1 MFSNVTRNKTYRLY
15 IDICLL
21 GCVHAL
27 IVLEFHCRIS
37 LLLIWVDTMASYR
50 VLNVLVLNALAGKF
64 HLEVLMLIYS
74 DPSLFFLECQ
84 CRIIWQQCNSEG
96 NSQTD
101 IRLTE
106 SYSCF
111 AIRRRY
117 YTFSVIHLYIY
128 VHARYWLCW
137 YGGIWCRYST
147 CIKIDTK

>member
-27 IVLEFHCRIS
+27 IVLELHCRIS

-84 CRIIWQQCNSEG
+84 CRIIWQQCNSKG

-106 SYSCF
+106 FTPYIALFCNTPSILY
-111 AIRRRY
+111 IQR
-117 YTFSVIHLYIY
+117 YTFIY
-128 VHARYWLCW
+128 VRPCTVLVMLIWW
-137 YGGIWCRYST
+137 YLILVLYLY
-147 CIKIDTK
+147 